1 MLKQSLLPGYFSF
14 SNLSKIVGIS
24 IFAFAVTGCACSDNR
39 QSEVDQKKEKGQ
51 QEVADAGVIVPTA
64 ASVQEAV
71 AQVNP
76 VGKNVVTGKVTFSK
90 VPGGIKIV
98 ADVDG
103 LKPGE
108 HGFHVHEHGDCGG
121 VDGAAAGGHFNPTNK
136 RHGGPDSPERHVG
149 DFGNLVADANGH
161 AHYERVDKEIAFE
174 GENSIIGRS
183 IMIHA
188 DRDDLTTQP
197 TGASGARIG
206 CGIIEAVVGK

>member
-1 MLKQSLLPGYFSF
+1 MLKQSLVPFHFSL
-14 SNLSKIVGIS
+14 SNLSKIVAS
-24 IFAFAVTGCACSDNR
+24 TIFAFAVTGCACSDNR
-39 QSEVDQKKEKGQ
+39 KHEVDQKKEKGR
-51 QEVADAGVIVPTA
+51 QEVADAGIMVPA
-64 ASVQEAV
+64 VSVKEAV

-76 VGKNVVTGKVTFSK
+76 VGKNAVTGKVTFSK

-121 VDGAAAGGHFNPTNK
+121 VDAAAAGGHFNPTNK
-136 RHGGPDSPERHVG
+136 KHGGPDSPERHVG
-149 DFGNLVADANGH
+149 DFGNLVADAKGH
-161 AHYERVDKEIAFE
+161 AHYERVDTEITFE
-174 GENSIIGRS
+174 GENSILGRT
-183 IMIHA
+183 IMVHA

-206 CGIIEAVVGK
+206 CGIIEAVVSK

>member
-1 MLKQSLLPGYFSF
+1 MLNQSFLGFHFSF
-14 SNLSKIVGIS
+14 SHYSKIVAAG

-39 QSEVDQKKEKGQ
+39 KPEVDSKQEKNSK
-51 QEVADAGVIVPTA
+51 EVADAGVIAPA
-64 ASVQEAV
+64 AAVVTGAV

-76 VGKNVVTGKVTFSK
+76 VGKNVVKGKVTFTK

-121 VDGAAAGGHFNPTNK
+121 VDAAAAGGHFNPTNK
-136 RHGGPDSPERHVG
+136 KHGGPDSPERHVG

-161 AHYERVDKEIAFE
+161 AHYERVDNQISFE

-206 CGIIEAVVGK
+206 CGIIEAVKAK